1 MRSVQ
6 RRTLDEL
13 VAAASLP
20 AVMSTRVL
28 SERGFDNQLLV
39 GVLLDGREVL
49 LRQKPHPSPAPALRA
64 GFLTLHDVGAP
75 RLHIGNDA
83 GAVLVD
89 FVPGETLAA
98 LASRGALGDHEWR
111 LVGLAYRRI
120 HAVRFPAPLP
130 GRFGPERLELSPQ
143 DPVELMHSRVDAALP
158 GCAPSVRPWCRC

>member
-6 RRTLDEL
+6 LRTLDEL
-13 VAAASLP
+13 VAAVSLP

-64 GFLTLHDVGAP
+64 GFLTLHHVGAP

-83 GAVLVD
+83 SAVLVD
-89 FVPGETLAA
+89 FVP
-98 LASRGALGDHEWR
+98 RGDVGRAGQPRRVGDHEWR

-130 GRFGPERLELSPQ
+130 GRFGPERLELPPQ

>member
-6 RRTLDEL
+6 LRTLDEL

-49 LRQKPHPSPAPALRA
+49 LRQKPHPSPAPALRT
-64 GFLTLHDVGAP
+64 GSLTLHDVGAP

-111 LVGLAYRRI
+111 LVDWRT
-120 HAVRFPAPLP
+120 AVSCSSVPGAVTRPVWSRTSGVVPAGS
-130 GRFGPERLELSPQ
+130 GRA
-143 DPVELMHSRVDAALP
+143 DAQQGRCRLP